1 MNLEQLSWPTERLG
15 EAIAELAHSNGWV
28 DVTQDIP
35 TTPCF
40 SGDEQ
45 DFDLS
50 GVTAH
55 LGLEA
60 EAVETD
66 YAGVRGLL
74 ERCAPAVL
82 QLPGNRFL
90 PVLRRRGK
98 QLYILD
104 TKLQQRPVVLEAV
117 REEMCRLL
125 QNELGG
131 DIETLMAI
139 AAVSKRR
146 RAKAR
151 AALLEELLAERR
163 IRAGWLV
170 RPTGSAALTWQAR
183 DYRVRGLLA
192 TLFTTH
198 ALAFV
203 LWLGAWW
210 LLGQG
215 VFSGHLDTGWLQ
227 AWVLLLFTQIP
238 LLLLASGAG
247 SLFAIRAGAILKRR
261 LLAGALRLN
270 PEEIRHM
277 GFGRLLGCTL
287 EAEALEQMAVS
298 GGFLGLTGLVD
309 LILAGGILSL
319 APDLKPV
326 LALGACSL
334 VGVGFGA
341 NYLGCQRR
349 WTEKRLIL
357 TDTLVEGMV
366 GHRTRAVQ
374 EPRERWNSD
383 EDGALAAYY
392 QLCQKRDRAAL
403 HLRVTLP
410 RGSFLAGIAALIPAF
425 ATSGD
430 TIVPIAL
437 GIGGVLTAYMAFRQL
452 GAGMEQALNAWV
464 AFEQIRPFWQAA
476 VRPQTL
482 GDNSTS
488 DFATGA
494 AMIDARNLTYRH
506 AGRSEHVLSGASLR
520 IDANDRVL
528 LEGSSGSGKST
539 LAAILAG
546 QRQAEAG
553 LCLTSGLDRTSL
565 GNRAW
570 RQRIALVP
578 QFHENHIFMGTL
590 AFNLLIGRN
599 WPPSSLDLEEAES
612 LCKALGL
619 ESLLERMPSGLFQIV
634 GETGWQLSHGERE
647 RIYIA
652 RALLQN
658 PKVIILDESVSSL
671 DPQTLYQT
679 MELLWEQAPAMIVIV
694 HA

>member
-1 MNLEQLSWPTERLG
+1 MNLEQLAWPTERLG
-15 EAIAELAHSNGWV
+15 EAIAALAHSNGWV
-28 DVTQDIP
+28 DVTHDIP
-35 TTPCF
+35 ATPRF
-40 SGDEQ
+40 SSDEQ

-104 TKLQQRPVVLEAV
+104 TKLQQRSVVLEAV
-117 REEMCRLL
+117 REEMCRVL

-146 RAKAR
+146 YAKAR

-170 RPTGSAALTWQAR
+170 RPASSAALTWQAR

-198 ALAFV
+198 ALAFA

-270 PEEIRHM
+270 PEEIRHL

-334 VGVGFGA
+334 AGVGFGA

-349 WTEKRLIL
+349 WTEKRLTL

-392 QLCQKRDRAAL
+392 QICQKRDRAAL

-425 ATSGD
+425 AASGD
-430 TIVPIAL
+430 MIVPIAL

-452 GAGMEQALNAWV
+452 GAGMEQTLNAWV

-476 VRPQTL
+476 VRPQAP

-506 AGRSEHVLSGASLR
+506 AGRSEHVLCGTSLR

-553 LCLTSGLDRTSL
+553 LCMTSGLDRTSL

-590 AFNLLIGRN
+590 AFNLLLGRN

-612 LCKALGL
+612 LCQALGL

-658 PKVIILDESVSSL
+658 AKVIILDESVSSL
-671 DPQTLYQT
+671 DPQTLQQT
-679 MELLWEQAPAMIVIV
+679 MELLWEQAPAIIVIV